1 MFKKMAQRGFTLI
14 ELLVVIAIIG
24 ILAATVLASLGN
36 ARSSGSDASIQGS
49 VNSAKAQAEL
59 YYTVNSNSYDTVC
72 ASTSVNSLVAL
83 RAAADANSA
92 ASPQAPDTATL
103 QTSSTIVC
111 NDTSTDWALSVP
123 LAGGGYFCAD
133 NTGFSGRRTTP
144 LPAFSSSGLAQA
156 GGRNCP
162 AS

>member
-1 MFKKMAQRGFTLI
+1 MAQRGFTLI

-83 RAAADANSA
+83 RAAADAVREAVRRPYRSLFTAQNFPLCHPELVSGSA
-92 ASPQAPDTATL
+92 AL
-103 QTSSTIVC
+103 LYNLNV
-111 NDTSTDWALSVP
+111 
-123 LAGGGYFCAD
+123 
-133 NTGFSGRRTTP
+133 
-144 LPAFSSSGLAQA
+144 
-156 GGRNCP
+156 
-162 AS
+162 